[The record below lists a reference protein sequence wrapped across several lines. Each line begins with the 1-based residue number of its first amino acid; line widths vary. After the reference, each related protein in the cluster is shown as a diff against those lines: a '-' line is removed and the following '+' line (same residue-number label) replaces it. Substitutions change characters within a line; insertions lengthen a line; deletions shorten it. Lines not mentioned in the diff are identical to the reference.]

1 MPQATIQPINRFR
14 EMYRADRHTWRLIF
28 MIAIWML
35 FMAIT
40 RFNKFYSLINFQTMA
55 AQFPEFGLM
64 SLGVMLCMITGGI
77 DLSVVGVANL
87 TSILMAFLLLNVT
100 NATGG
105 LPGYAI
111 PMVFFASILLG
122 AGFGFFNGL
131 LVSKFHIPP
140 ILATMG
146 SGELFTGICLAMTNG
161 NAVSKFSRTYA
172 QTINNRLFDLIP
184 VQLIIFVIMAALIW
198 FLLSKTVYGTKI
210 YMLGTSETVAKFS
223 GLHTEGL
230 LMKTYTLSGICAAL
244 GGMIMLA
251 NYNSARAD
259 YGTVYTLQCVLIV
272 VLGGV
277 NPIGGKGKISGVVL
291 AIILLR
297 LLETG
302 INRFPKISSYYIS
315 LIWGGVLILV
325 MVLNY
330 FTENKRVHRNRL
342 FQSRLLQKK
351 SQ

>member
-1 MPQATIQPINRFR
+1 MTTPTMLKKAQSI
-14 EMYRADRHTWRLIF
+14 YRSDRHVWRLII
-28 MIAIWML
+28 MITLWMI

-40 RFNKFYSLINFQTMA
+40 RFRKFYTLINFQTMA

-64 SLGVMLCMITGGI
+64 SLGIMLAMITGGI
-77 DLSVVGVANL
+77 DLSVVGTANL
-87 TSILMAFLLLNVT
+87 TSILMAFLLINLT
-100 NATGG
+100 TATGG
-105 LPGYAI
+105 LPAYAI
-111 PMVFFASILLG
+111 PLVFLLAILLG
-122 AGFGFFNGL
+122 AAFGLFNGL
-131 LVSKFHIPP
+131 LISRFNIPP

-146 SGELFTGICLAMTNG
+146 SGELFTGICMAMTNG
-161 NAVSKFSRTYA
+161 NAISKFSRTYA
-172 QTINNRLFDLIP
+172 RTINNRLFDMIP
-184 VQLIIFVIMAALIW
+184 VQLIIFTVMAVIIW
-198 FLLSKTVYGTKI
+198 FLLTKTAYGSKLYL
-210 YMLGTSETVAKFS
+210 LGTSPTVARFS
-223 GLHTEGL
+223 GLKTRHL
-230 LMKTYTLSGICAAL
+230 LMQTYMISGICAAL

-277 NPIGGKGKISGVVL
+277 SPVGGRGKIGGVVL

-302 INRFPKISSYYIS
+302 LNRFPKISSYYIS

-330 FTENKRVHRNRL
+330 FTENAKVKTA
-342 FQSRLLQKK
+342 SI
-351 SQ
+351 